1 MHETCNV
8 GSEIKILLACAKIGK
23 KLPLLPVQHNTSVS
37 CVQKVANP
45 LKFWA
50 CSVVLIYTSACF
62 SLELNLNRL
71 AFVEN
76 LPPKIDETLIR
87 DVIVVGTVGGI

>member
-1 MHETCNV
+1 M
-8 GSEIKILLACAKIGK
+8 
-23 KLPLLPVQHNTSVS
+23 QHNTSAS
-37 CVQKVANP
+37 CMQKVANP
-45 LKFWA
+45 LKFLA
-50 CSVVLIYTSACF
+50 CYVVLVRTSACF

-76 LPPKIDETLIR
+76 LPPKIDKTLIR

>member
-8 GSEIKILLACAKIGK
+8 GSEIKIVLTCAKIGK

-37 CVQKVANP
+37 YAQKVANP
-45 LKFWA
+45 LKFLA

-76 LPPKIDETLIR
+76 LPPKIDKTLIR